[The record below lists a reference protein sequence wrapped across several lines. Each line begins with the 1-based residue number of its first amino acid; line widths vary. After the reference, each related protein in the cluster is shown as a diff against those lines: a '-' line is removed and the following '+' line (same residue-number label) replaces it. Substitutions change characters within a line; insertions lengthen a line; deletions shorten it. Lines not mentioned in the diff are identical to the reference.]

1 MQRQAANARS
11 QQPDFS
17 LDIDLSAVLAES
29 RDLSTKITP
38 DAGPWDVIVVGSG
51 AAGGMAAFQLAT
63 AGIKVLVLEAGRM
76 LDYQKEYRTM
86 EWPYQSLR
94 RQRMPPDMRGLN
106 VAEYN
111 FVDRPYGNHPQ
122 FEKYRKLTSY
132 AGNSFTRNWVVD
144 EKQNPITGTPYA
156 WVRARILG
164 GKTNF
169 WGRGALRYGP
179 YEFKAASFDGYDVD
193 WPIGYEDVKPY
204 YDKVDELL
212 GCSGSIEGLD
222 QVPDGVFQTPSKL
235 NCTET
240 VFRNGI
246 AKLGRKLIPGR
257 AGVTTDGLLNNKYR
271 LRCMRRGRCG
281 RGCEINAAFHSP
293 AALIAPA
300 RDTGNMTLR
309 PYSVVREVLLDE
321 ATNRARGVRVI
332 DAQTKEVM
340 DFTARVVVLGAGT
353 LDSTRILLNS
363 KTGRYPNGLANTN
376 DILGRYLSEH
386 IMGVRGSGIIP
397 QRVGKSPTIDDARA
411 VGPYVPRFRNI
422 GDDKRKDFI
431 RGYHFQG
438 GGGSGEYPSNAH
450 GTPGFGSSFKST
462 VRKYYPAP
470 ISFGGF
476 GEVLPRH
483 ENRVLLDDTVVDAWG
498 IPVLKF
504 DYRFGDNE
512 MKMVADMADSIEEM
526 FRAAGAE
533 DIRIGREPLPTG
545 WSIHEIG
552 TARMGT
558 DPKTSYSDAWCRP
571 HGIDNVFLADAAPY
585 VSGGTQNTTWTILAM
600 CWRTMDY
607 VKEQMRAGNL

>member
-1 MQRQAANARS
+1 MQPTRTPVRPPS
-11 QQPDFS
+11 DPS

-29 RDLSTKITP
+29 RLASQQITP
-38 DAGPWDVIVVGSG
+38 ASGKWDVIIVGSG

-63 AGIKVLVLEAGRM
+63 AGLKVLVLEAGRM
-76 LDYQKEYRTM
+76 LDHQKEYRTM

-94 RQRMPPDMRGLN
+94 RQRLPPEMRGLN

-122 FEKYRKLTSY
+122 FDKYKKLASY
-132 AGNSFTRNWVVD
+132 AGNSFTRNWVVN
-144 EKQNPITGTPYA
+144 EKENPTTGTPYA
-156 WVRARILG
+156 WVRARVLG

-179 YEFKAASFDGYDVD
+179 LEFKAASHDGYDVD

-204 YDKVDELL
+204 YDKVDVLL
-212 GCSGSIEGLD
+212 GCSGTTEGLA
-222 QVPDGVFQTPSKL
+222 QVPDGIFQTPSKL

-240 VFRNGI
+240 AFRAGI
-246 AKLGRKLIPGR
+246 ATLGRKLIPGR
-257 AGVTTDGLLNNKYR
+257 AGVTTDGLMNNRYR
-271 LRCMRRGRCG
+271 AKCMRRGRCG
-281 RGCEINAAFHSP
+281 RGCDLNSSFHSP

-300 RDTGNMTLR
+300 RDTGNLTLR

-321 ATNRARGVRVI
+321 STNKARGVRVI
-332 DAQTKEVM
+332 DAQTREVM

-353 LDSTRILLNS
+353 LDTTRILLNS
-363 KTGRYPNGLANTN
+363 KSARYPNGLGNGA
-376 DILGRYLSEH
+376 DVLGRYLSEH
-386 IMGVRGSGIIP
+386 IMGVRGSGYIP
-397 QRVGKSPTIDDARA
+397 ARLGKAPTIDDARP
-411 VGPYVPRFRNI
+411 VGPYIPRFRNVT
-422 GDDKRKDFI
+422 DKHKDFL

-438 GGGSGEYPSNAH
+438 GGGAGEYPTMAH
-450 GTPGFGSSFKST
+450 GIPGFGSSFKTT

-470 ISFGGF
+470 IAFGGF
-476 GEVLPRH
+476 GEVLPRW
-483 ENRVLLDDTVVDAWG
+483 ENRVLLDPVVTDAWG

-504 DYRFGDNE
+504 EYKFGDNE
-512 MKMVADMADSIEEM
+512 KKMLVDMADSIEEM

-533 DIRIGREPLPTG
+533 DIQIGREALPEG

-558 DPKTSYSDAWCRP
+558 DPKSSYSDQWGRP
-571 HGIDNVFLADAAPY
+571 HDVKNVFLADASPF

-600 CWRTMDY
+600 CWRTMDF
-607 VKEQMRAGNL
+607 VKEEMRQGNL